1 MYSALTFVPEVSLRV
16 EFLEVPIADGP
27 NEAQRE
33 RRMRDPWSHGAN
45 RLEALF
51 VTGDEVPHVGGLLH
65 RLARWDDA
73 LVRLEVFRTRL
84 VRLRK
89 SSSRYDSTSV

>member
-33 RRMRDPWSHGAN
+33 RRMRDP
-45 RLEALF
+45 
-51 VTGDEVPHVGGLLH
+51 
-65 RLARWDDA
+65 
-73 LVRLEVFRTRL
+73 
-84 VRLRK
+84 
-89 SSSRYDSTSV
+89 